1 MMFET
6 VLEPVILRFKP
17 DENAGRAAVARDDDL
32 LVSSQAQV
40 LRQVVFDL
48 SQRYRAELP
57 SFPRRA
63 TLALRPW

>member
-6 VLEPVILRFKP
+6 VLEPVILRSKP
-17 DENAGRAAVARDDDL
+17 DENAGRAAVTRDDDL

-48 SQRYRAELP
+48 SQRYRPELA
-57 SFPRRA
+57 SLPRRA
-63 TLALRPW
+63 TLAPRLW